1 MSRRAVAART
11 FALALVAAV
20 ALASCGKRGDSER
33 FGRDLEMRA
42 SIPAHAVK
50 RFNAFAPKPPKPGTS
65 GIDLLL
71 SETETWR
78 SSTPLRVRADSNPY
92 VVAIRVTGQVSGEDG
107 AVTLWLAGYDR
118 LDRHGDSSGAMTKPI
133 AGLNAPKGGAN
144 GDGRFERAGASGPV
158 SFREDG
164 DVHPV
169 VEIQRRSG
177 LTIERV
183 DVEVWSGLPNP
194 TWREMLLGWQGAL
207 VGVVMLVL
215 WWFGFRRR
223 D

>member
-1 MSRRAVAART
+1 MTQRRALARAA
-11 FALALVAAV
+11 ALAIVAAV
-20 ALASCGKRGDSER
+20 VLAACGKRGDPER
-33 FGRDLEMRA
+33 FGRDIEMST
-42 SIPAHAVK
+42 SIPAHAIK
-50 RFNAFAPKPPKPGTS
+50 RFNAFAPRPPKPGTS

-71 SETETWR
+71 ADTVTWR
-78 SSTPLRVRADSNPY
+78 SATPLSIRADSNPY
-92 VVAIRVTGQVSGEDG
+92 VVAIRVSGQVTGEDG
-107 AVTLWLAGYDR
+107 AVTLWLAGFDR
-118 LDRHGDSSGAMTKPI
+118 LDGHGDSSGTITKPI
-133 AGLNAPKGGAN
+133 AGLNAPKGGTN

-164 DVHPV
+164 VVHPV

-177 LTIERV
+177 LAIERV

-215 WWFGFRRR
+215 WWFGFRR
-223 D
+223 